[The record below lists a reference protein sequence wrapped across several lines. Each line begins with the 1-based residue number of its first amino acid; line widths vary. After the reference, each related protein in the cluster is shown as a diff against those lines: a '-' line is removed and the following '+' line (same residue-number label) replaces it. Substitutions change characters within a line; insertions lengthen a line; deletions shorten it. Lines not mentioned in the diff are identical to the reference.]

1 MDSIIPLRIQIVSIV
16 GSVLFLMVI
25 GRLIFKGKL
34 REEYAIV
41 WIAATAALL
50 LLSIWRN
57 GLELLAVFLGVF
69 YAPSLLF
76 LVALFA
82 ITTFLVHLSVVAT
95 KLQRQNKIL
104 AQDLALLRNELQNK
118 KTQTPCR

>member
-1 MDSIIPLRIQIVSIV
+1 MDSIVPLRIQIVSII
-16 GSVLFLMVI
+16 GSIIFLIVI
-25 GRLIFKGKL
+25 GRLILKGKL

-41 WIAATAALL
+41 WIFATAALL

-57 GLELLAVFLGVF
+57 GLEVLAAALGVF

-76 LVALFA
+76 MVALFA

-95 KLQRQNKIL
+95 KLQKQNKIF
-104 AQDLALLRNELQNK
+104 AQELALLRNEMQ
-118 KTQTPCR
+118 KTLMC